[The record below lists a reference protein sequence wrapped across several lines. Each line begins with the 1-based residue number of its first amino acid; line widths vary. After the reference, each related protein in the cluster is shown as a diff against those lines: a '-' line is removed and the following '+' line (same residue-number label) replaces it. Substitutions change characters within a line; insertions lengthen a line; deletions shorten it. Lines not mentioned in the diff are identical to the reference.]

1 MTATHVPAPVKDHP
15 GPSPVPA
22 PAAGRPVV
30 RGRAWRTTG
39 FHVSAGLLSA
49 LWLLPI
55 VLVLVTSTRTFDDI
69 AAHGVGSWPHSFTFD
84 GFRQAW
90 VDGGQQQA
98 LINSMLVSIP
108 TVLLSLGLAS
118 TAAFALSRY
127 DLPLRRVLLL
137 LMLGGNLLPPQILLI
152 PVSKL
157 SEVLGIYD
165 QLYALIGVQVGF
177 GVGFYV
183 FVLHGFMRSIP
194 GEIQQAAVIDGAS
207 PWQIYWRIIL
217 PLARPALAALS
228 ALSFTWIF
236 NDLLWA
242 ITVLRTDTQ
251 MPITASLIGLQGQ
264 YVSMW
269 NVIAAGSVIAAA
281 PTVAVFLRFQRHF
294 VAGLNLGA
302 VK

>member
-1 MTATHVPAPVKDHP
+1 MSATSGPRPATRRRLATA
-15 GPSPVPA
+15 
-22 PAAGRPVV
+22 
-30 RGRAWRTTG
+30 G
-39 FHVSAGLLSA
+39 FHLGAGTLSV

-55 VLVLVTSTRTFDDI
+55 ALVLVTSVRTFDDI
-69 AAHGVGSWPHSFTFD
+69 AANGLGGLPHSFTLD

-90 VDGGQQQA
+90 VDGGQQRA
-98 LINSMLVSIP
+98 LINSMLVTVP
-108 TVLLSLGLAS
+108 TVLITLTLAS
-118 TAAFALSRY
+118 MAAFALSRY
-127 DLPLRRVLLL
+127 ELPLRRTLLL

-152 PVSKL
+152 PVSRI
-157 SEVLGIYD
+157 SESLGLYD
-165 QLYALIGVQVGF
+165 TLYALIGVQIGF

-183 FVLHGFMRSIP
+183 FVLYGFMRSLP
-194 GEIQQAAVIDGAS
+194 VEIQQAAVIDGAS
-207 PWQIYWRIIL
+207 PWQIYSRIVL
-217 PLARPALAALS
+217 PLTKPALAALS

-242 ITVLRTDTQ
+242 ITVLRTDSQ

-281 PTVAVFLRFQRHF
+281 PTVLVFLRFQRHF

>member
-1 MTATHVPAPVKDHP
+1 MAIDSAAPRRRKAATAAFHL
-15 GPSPVPA
+15 G
-22 PAAGRPVV
+22 AGSLAV
-30 RGRAWRTTG
+30 
-39 FHVSAGLLSA
+39 

-55 VLVLVTSTRTFDDI
+55 ALVLVTSLRTFDDV
-69 AAHGVGSWPHSFTFD
+69 AANGLGSFPRSFTLANY
-84 GFRQAW
+84 GQAW

-98 LINSMLVSIP
+98 LINSLLV
-108 TVLLSLGLAS
+108 TVPCVLVTLALAAM
-118 TAAFALSRY
+118 AAFGLSRY
-127 DLPLRRVLLL
+127 EMPFRRTLLL
-137 LMLGGNLLPPQILLI
+137 LMLAGNLLPPQILLI

-157 SEVLGIYD
+157 SELMGIYD
-165 QLYALIGVQVGF
+165 TLPALIGVQIGF

-183 FVLHGFMRSIP
+183 FVLYGFMRSIP
-194 GEIQQAAVIDGAS
+194 PEIQQAAVVDGAG
-207 PWQIYWRIIL
+207 PWQIFWRIIL

-242 ITVLRTDTQ
+242 ITVLRSDTK
-251 MPITASLIGLQGQ
+251 MPITAALIGLQGQ

-281 PTVAVFLRFQRHF
+281 PTVAVFLKFQRHF

>member
-1 MTATHVPAPVKDHP
+1 MTATHAPTPRTDRQDAVPA
-15 GPSPVPA
+15 
-22 PAAGRPVV
+22 V
-30 RGRAWRTTG
+30 RRQRRRIWGTAG
-39 FHVSAGLLSA
+39 FHLSAGLLSA

-55 VLVLVTSTRTFDDI
+55 ALVLITSVRSFDDV
-69 AAHGVGSWPHSFTFD
+69 AAHGVGSLPHSFTLD

-90 VDGGQQQA
+90 VDGGQQRA
-98 LINSMLVSIP
+98 LINSLLVTVP
-108 TVLLSLGLAS
+108 AVLLSLLLAS

-127 DLPLRRVLLL
+127 DLPLRRTLLL
-137 LMLGGNLLPPQILLI
+137 VMLGGNLLPPQILLV

-157 SEVLGIYD
+157 SEMLGLYD
-165 QLYALIGVQVGF
+165 SLYALIGVQVGF
-177 GVGFYV
+177 GIGFYV
-183 FVLHGFMRSIP
+183 FVLYGFMRSIP
-194 GEIQQAAVIDGAS
+194 SEIQQAAVIDGAG
-207 PWQIYWRIIL
+207 PWQIYTRIIM
-217 PLARPALAALS
+217 PLAKPALAALS

-242 ITVLRTDTQ
+242 ITVLRTDSQ

-281 PTVAVFLRFQRHF
+281 PTVVVFLKFQRHF

>member
-1 MTATHVPAPVKDHP
+1 MTATHAPTPRTDP
-15 GPSPVPA
+15 QETA
-22 PAAGRPVV
+22 PAVPRERRRIWGTA
-30 RGRAWRTTG
+30 G
-39 FHVSAGLLSA
+39 FHIGAGLLSA

-55 VLVLVTSTRTFDDI
+55 ALVLVTSVRSFDDV
-69 AAHGVGSWPHSFTFD
+69 AAHGVGSLPHSFTLD

-90 VDGGQQQA
+90 VDGGQQRA
-98 LINSMLVSIP
+98 LINSLLVTVP
-108 TVLLSLGLAS
+108 TVLLSLLLAS

-127 DLPLRRVLLL
+127 DVPLRRTLLL
-137 LMLGGNLLPPQILLI
+137 MMLGGNLLPPQILLV

-157 SEVLGIYD
+157 SELLGLYD
-165 QLYALIGVQVGF
+165 SLYALIGVQVGF
-177 GVGFYV
+177 GIGFYV

-194 GEIQQAAVIDGAS
+194 PEIQQAAVIDGAG
-207 PWQIYWRIIL
+207 PWQIYTRIIL
-217 PLARPALAALS
+217 PLAKPAMAALS

-242 ITVLRTDTQ
+242 ITVLRTDSQ

-281 PTVAVFLRFQRHF
+281 PTVVVFVKFQRHF

>member
-1 MTATHVPAPVKDHP
+1 MTATPAQ
-15 GPSPVPA
+15 A
-22 PAAGRPVV
+22 PPAGR
-30 RGRAWRTTG
+30 RDRRRMWGTAG
-39 FHVSAGLLSA
+39 FHLGAGLISA

-55 VLVLVTSTRTFDDI
+55 ALVLVTSVRSFDDV
-69 AAHGVGSWPHSFTFD
+69 AAHGVGSLPHSFTLD

-90 VDGGQQQA
+90 VDGGQQRA
-98 LINSMLVSIP
+98 LINSLLVTVP
-108 TVLLSLGLAS
+108 TVLLSLLLAS
-118 TAAFALSRY
+118 MAAFALSRY
-127 DLPLRRVLLL
+127 ALPLRRTLLL
-137 LMLGGNLLPPQILLI
+137 LMLGGNLLPAQILLV

-157 SEVLGIYD
+157 SEMLGIYD
-165 QLYALIGVQVGF
+165 TLYALIGVQVGF

-183 FVLHGFMRSIP
+183 FVLHGFMRSVP
-194 GEIQQAAVIDGAS
+194 PEIQQAAVIDGAN
-207 PWQIYWRIIL
+207 PWQIYSRIIM
-217 PLARPALAALS
+217 PLARPAMAALS

-242 ITVLRTDTQ
+242 ITVLRTDSR

-269 NVIAAGSVIAAA
+269 NVIAAGSVIAAL
-281 PTVAVFLRFQRHF
+281 PTVLVFLKFQRHF